1 VDVVSRR
8 RSLAFA
14 WAALAIGAFAW
25 FVSQQWGS
33 DISFSSCAANG
44 PLQTGLIGVAALV
57 ATGAG
62 AWMSWLVWSRRDP
75 DEEGRDLAALT
86 GILVS
91 GLLAIAIVYQTV
103 AAFIIPAC
111 FG

>member
-1 VDVVSRR
+1 MSRR
-8 RSLAFA
+8 RTLVFA
-14 WAALAIGAFAW
+14 WAALAIGTLAW

-33 DISFSSCAANG
+33 DISFSQCAANG
-44 PLQTGLIGVAALV
+44 PLQTGLLGLVALI

-62 AWMSWLVWSRRDP
+62 AWMSWLVWRRRDP
-75 DEEGRDLAALT
+75 DEEGRDFAALT

-91 GLLAIAIVYQTV
+91 GLLAIAIVYQTM